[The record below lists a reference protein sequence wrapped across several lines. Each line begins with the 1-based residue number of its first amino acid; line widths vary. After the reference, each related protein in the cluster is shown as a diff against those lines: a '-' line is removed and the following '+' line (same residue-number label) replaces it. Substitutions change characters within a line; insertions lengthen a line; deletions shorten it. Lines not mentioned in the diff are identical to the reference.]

1 MCLLFLSQLKV
12 AVQGKIELNFPVRRS
27 PMICFKVKVTK
38 CQQNTQFDKDE

>member
-1 MCLLFLSQLKV
+1 MCLLLLSQHEV
-12 AVQGKIELNFPVRRS
+12 AVRGKIELNFPGRQS